1 MATITF
7 LVAVFAI
14 MTIVIMLSLLESAR
28 LQSKLDAEY
37 IRALRQAY
45 GYTWREHYHRQ

>member
-1 MATITF
+1 MTITF

-14 MTIVIMLSLLESAR
+14 MTIIIMLSLLESAR

-37 IRALRQAY
+37 IRALRQVY
-45 GYTWREHYHRQ
+45 GYTWREHYHHQ